1 MNITVNGKSLEIEE
15 NANILQ
21 LLSHLD
27 LHPQRVAV
35 EVNRAI
41 VKRGVYESHTLAK
54 GDEIEILQF
63 VGGGA

>member
-1 MNITVNGKSLEIEE
+1 MNITVNGKSIEIEE

-21 LLSHLD
+21 LLSRLD

-41 VKRGVYESHTLAK
+41 VKRGAYDSHTLTK